1 MKERNES
8 NVREMNELVALLNK
22 NETLRRTP
30 SVLQSVLRSLD
41 EAHPKNTQGEKFGD
55 GGAAAVV
62 TPTE

>member
-1 MKERNES
+1 
-8 NVREMNELVALLNK
+8 MNELVALLNK